1 MTKRILLLAAL
12 ALGAGLMPAYSQ
24 DAIGKKFG
32 ARDPRTCPSHK
43 IALSAV
49 QARLYFICDTETVVN
64 ATDDSG
70 GTLILLSDVK
80 LELGTG
86 RPFNY
91 QADSFGWATSK
102 GIDPSQ
108 TVYPIR
114 GSFNAFRCVK
124 LGYFGGEVGK
134 NCTKTAAPEA
144 SGICFKSSFGE
155 YHCILSGGQSTGVER
170 YPPPTGQ

>member
-1 MTKRILLLAAL
+1 MSKTMLGLAVLVVA
-12 ALGAGLMPAYSQ
+12 ASWMPAHAQ
-24 DAIGKKFG
+24 DPIGKKFG
-32 ARDPRTCPSHK
+32 ARDPSTCASHK
-43 IALSAV
+43 VALSAA
-49 QARLYFICDTETVVN
+49 QARLYVICDAEMVVN

-80 LELGTG
+80 VEIGAG

-91 QADSFGWATSK
+91 QADSFGWATNN

-114 GSFNAFRCVK
+114 GSFNAYRCVK

-134 NCTKTAAPEA
+134 SCTKTPAPVAA
-144 SGICFKSSFGE
+144 GICFKSTFGE